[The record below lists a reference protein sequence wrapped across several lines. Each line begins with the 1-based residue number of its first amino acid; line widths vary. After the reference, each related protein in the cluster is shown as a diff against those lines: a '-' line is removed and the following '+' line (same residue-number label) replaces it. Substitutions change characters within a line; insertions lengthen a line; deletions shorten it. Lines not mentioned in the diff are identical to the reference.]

1 MLSPKVPL
9 LHFFANQ
16 LCAYECNG
24 DTYTFGRA
32 WGMDRISFS
41 QHLCASV
48 THRRPI
54 PSALRNIN
62 KIEYEYFFALS
73 ISHYHVS
80 KHCIITAISKVDRI
94 QMKTKKC
101 SLDDLHCKCNSIR
114 IFLTFFFFLWKSN
127 LFINQSIIHPKY
139 NAYTYFALSKM
150 NFNLL
155 VAVYVD
161 AGPTNILCKQKIF
174 AFVDICMP
182 NLRNGPNAMDD
193 RSIIKVTHA
202 HQPHMCTSL
211 ADNTT

>member
-114 IFLTFFFFLWKSN
+114 IFLTFFFFYGRAIYSS
-127 LFINQSIIHPKY
+127 INQSSIQNTMHTRISLCRKW
-139 NAYTYFALSKM
+139 
-150 NFNLL
+150 
-155 VAVYVD
+155 
-161 AGPTNILCKQKIF
+161 ILICWSLFTLMLARRIF
-174 AFVDICMP
+174 YA
-182 NLRNGPNAMDD
+182 NKK
-193 RSIIKVTHA
+193 SSH
-202 HQPHMCTSL
+202 S
-211 ADNTT
+211 